1 MSIWKFL
8 CIFRNFPCSS
18 EVFDVTYK
26 RNSLQVVISTF
37 YVKPQSTI
45 FLEPSISPGLEPIRG
60 SNLILKSW
68 NGKIFCWRH
77 CVGDRRICDRSLG
90 SLFPT
95 FSIGAW
101 FLRKTGLW
109 LSVFGSCDRMM
120 TWCFDSSLSVI
131 RHSHDAFQKL
141 SHDTER
147 AEQWVILQPGC
158 EVHGWTLN
166 SIHSLRPVMVQQSHH
181 Q

>member
-1 MSIWKFL
+1 MSGTDAFVSGHWSPHCCDQSDPDQTCSNYSPFLRIERPHLFQEYPRSPAHLHVQLIW
-8 CIFRNFPCSS
+8 
-18 EVFDVTYK
+18 D
-26 RNSLQVVISTF
+26 
-37 YVKPQSTI
+37 
-45 FLEPSISPGLEPIRG
+45 
-60 SNLILKSW
+60 
-68 NGKIFCWRH
+68 
-77 CVGDRRICDRSLG
+77 
-90 SLFPT
+90 
-95 FSIGAW
+95 GAW

-158 EVHGWTLN
+158 EDQSWTLN

-181 Q
+181 QQSALCSPHRFCGLKRICFAFAPVLGRLLSSYFNR